1 MWFLWLACAITERP
15 AAPGSPAQESL
26 EAQVEAG
33 EHARRVTELG
43 ERISALLSE
52 LEADP
57 GRAAAIHAE
66 LDTLLVELAV
76 ESAAAQDALD
86 RAEAALLAD

>member
-1 MWFLWLACAITERP
+1 M
-15 AAPGSPAQESL
+15 AQESL
-26 EAQVEAG
+26 QAQVEAG

-43 ERISALLSE
+43 EQIQALLGE
-52 LEADP
+52 LDAGALPADQV
-57 GRAAAIHAE
+57 HAE
-66 LDTLLVELAV
+66 LDALLIELAA